1 MADASKPKSIPKI
14 VGGPDYEEGP
24 LSQIGEDEFFD
35 AVESALD
42 KLKEEQDYKDKL
54 KKMSKISLPKE
65 ISEAT
70 SHQLWPTI
78 NQVNITGHIRL
89 HIRYYIPRGIFI
101 FPRGTNPTANIYKSC
116 IGYK

>member
-42 KLKEEQDYKDKL
+42 KLQEEQDYKDKL

-89 HIRYYIPRGIFI
+89 HIRYYI
-101 FPRGTNPTANIYKSC
+101 
-116 IGYK
+116 